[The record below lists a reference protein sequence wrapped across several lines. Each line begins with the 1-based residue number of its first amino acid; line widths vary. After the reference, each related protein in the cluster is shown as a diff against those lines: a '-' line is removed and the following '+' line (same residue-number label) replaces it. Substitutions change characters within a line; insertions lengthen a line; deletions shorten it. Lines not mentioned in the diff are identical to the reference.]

1 MLEELKILIPLLQS
15 AGEGAFWV
23 AVMII
28 GKDALSIL
36 MWPVCIGVAGV
47 FIVRIVRMNVANEDV
62 SFARGFID
70 ELSEKLVAA
79 GYRLEDG
86 RMTYATSKKLVAAIE
101 LLGEKEKK
109 E

>member
-15 AGEGAFWV
+15 AGEGDFWV

-28 GKDALSIL
+28 SKDALSIL
-36 MWPVCIGVAGV
+36 MWPVCIGIAGV
-47 FIVRIVRMNVANEDV
+47 FITRIVRMNVVNEDM
-62 SFARGFID
+62 SFARSFID
-70 ELSEKLVAA
+70 ELSEKMVAA
-79 GYRLEDG
+79 GYRLEGG
-86 RMTYATSKKLVAAIE
+86 RMTYSTARKLVAAIE